1 MLVLKFG
8 GSSVAN
14 ATRMSGVLDIVESR
28 AAEDRL
34 ILVSSAIS
42 GCTDTLLSGNMEAIA
57 ALRDSHQAIISRLFT
72 SSDRKEAAEECDSL
86 FRQIY
91 SLPKTVEA
99 YGEVLSTRI
108 LYRKLL
114 LEGYDCAWIDS
125 REIIIKDNP
134 EQSRRNI
141 AAAIAEHPE
150 IRIFIAPG
158 FIAGDGFGNTVTLGR
173 GGSDYSAALYA
184 SGSGAS
190 KIEIWTDV
198 PGIMT
203 TNPKDCPNARSIK
216 EMSYDAAFRMAELGA
231 KVLYPPTVIPARE
244 SGIPIVVKDSFH
256 PEHPGTVISSG
267 SSRNPLIGLTRR
279 DDTICLVSETP
290 DCMEEARS
298 RIALAFSRCR
308 LEDADIREEGNAI
321 CVKIPQGLGLK
332 ALEELHK
339 EFFEMDSANTKLLY
353 IAGKG
358 AVGTALRD
366 LINSSGE
373 MLRHKSGKTIRIVA
387 QVDSSVPDFC
397 EKVISEAPENSIFID
412 CTDSETI
419 HRWYVPLLDAGINIV
434 SSNRRSLSVPYK
446 EYAAMK
452 NSALRSGCFLRYETT
467 VGAAL
472 PVLESIALSANSSD
486 EITRIDAVVSCT
498 LNYVL
503 SSDLPYSEAL
513 QKAKEIGLTEKDPS
527 QDLEGRDALRKLL
540 ILAREAGVSLDEQDV
555 EIEPVRNLE
564 SIGENQRFVASLVKD
579 DSSAIGYKA
588 SIRLQTVEASHPAY
602 WLKGTDNVIIIQ
614 SACHSSPLVIEGAGE
629 GARQAAAS
637 ILNDILK

>member
-28 AAEDRL
+28 AADDRV

-42 GCTDTLLSGNMEAIA
+42 GCTDTLLSRDVKAIEK
-57 ALRDSHQAIISRLFT
+57 LRESHQAIISRLFT
-72 SSDRKEAAEECDSL
+72 SADRSAASEECDAIFKEIL
-86 FRQIY
+86 T
-91 SLPKTVEA
+91 LPETVEA

-108 LYRKLL
+108 LFRKLQ
-114 LEGYDCAWIDS
+114 LEGYECTWLDS

-134 EQSRRNI
+134 GQSRRNI
-141 AAAIAEHPE
+141 ADVISKHPDT
-150 IRIFIAPG
+150 RIFVAPG
-158 FIAGDGFGNTVTLGR
+158 FIAGDGQGHTVTLGR
-173 GGSDYSAALYA
+173 GGSDYSAALFA
-184 SGSGAS
+184 AGCGAER
-190 KIEIWTDV
+190 IEIWTDV

-203 TNPKDCPNARSIK
+203 TNPKDCPKARSIAG
-216 EMSYDAAFRMAELGA
+216 MSYDAAFDMAEHGA

-244 SGIPIVVKDSFH
+244 SGIPIVVKDTFH
-256 PEHPGTVISSG
+256 PEHPGTTVSAAG
-267 SSRNPLIGLTRR
+267 KHTGWIGLTRSG
-279 DDTICLVSETP
+279 DTICLVGEAPVSL
-290 DCMEEARS
+290 EEAES
-298 RIALAFSRCR
+298 RISLAFGRCR
-308 LEDADIREEGNAI
+308 LDNAEVASDGNAV
-321 CVKIPQGLGLK
+321 CVTVPHGLGLK
-332 ALEELHK
+332 ALKELHR
-339 EFFEMDSANTKLLY
+339 EFFELDESNTRLLY

-366 LINSSGE
+366 MLESSGE
-373 MLRHKSGKTIRIVA
+373 LLRQRSGKTVKIAA

-397 EKVISEAPENSIFID
+397 ERIIAGAPKNSIFVD

-419 HRWYVPLLDAGINIV
+419 HRWYEPLLDAGINIV

-452 NSALRSGCFLRYETT
+452 NAALRSGCFLRYETT

-472 PVLESIALSANSSD
+472 PVLESISLSANSSD

-498 LNYVL
+498 LNYIL
-503 SSDLPYSEAL
+503 SSDLPYTSAL
-513 QKAKEIGLTEKDPS
+513 EKAKEIGLTEKDPR

-540 ILAREAGVSLDEQDV
+540 ILAREAGVRLDEKDV
-555 EIEPVRNLE
+555 EIEPVLDLAKV
-564 SIGENQRFVASLVKD
+564 GENQRFVASLVKD
-579 DSSAIGYKA
+579 STTELGYKA
-588 SIRLQTVEASHPAY
+588 SIKLQTVDPSHPAY
-602 WLKGTDNVIIIQ
+602 WLKGTDNVIMIQ
-614 SACHSSPLVIEGAGE
+614 SAYHPSPLIIEGAGE

>member
-28 AAEDRL
+28 AATDKV

-42 GCTDTLLSGNMEAIA
+42 GCTDILLSRDQDAIER
-57 ALRDSHQAIISRLFT
+57 LRDSHQAIISRLFT
-72 SSDRKEAAEECDSL
+72 SSDRGDAADECDSI
-86 FRQIY
+86 FARIRE
-91 SLPKTVEA
+91 LPETVEA
-99 YGEVLSTRI
+99 FGEILSTRI
-108 LYRKLL
+108 LFRKLQ
-114 LEGYDCAWIDS
+114 LEGYECTWLDS
-125 REIIIKDNP
+125 REIIVKGNP
-134 EQSRRNI
+134 EQSCRNI
-141 AAAIAEHPE
+141 AQAIAAHPE
-150 IRIFIAPG
+150 TQIFIAPG
-158 FIAGDGFGNTVTLGR
+158 FIASDGEGRIVTLGR

-184 SGSGAS
+184 QGCAAS
-190 KIEIWTDV
+190 RIEIWTDV

-203 TNPKDCPNARSIK
+203 TNPKDCSKARSIP
-216 EMSYDAAFRMAELGA
+216 EMSYDAAFDMAGHGA

-244 SGIPIVVKDSFH
+244 AGIPIVVKDSFH
-256 PEHPGTVISSG
+256 PDHPGTVISSDCRRG
-267 SSRNPLIGLTRR
+267 GWIGLTRSG
-279 DDTICLVSETP
+279 DTVFLIGEAPVDL
-290 DCMEEARS
+290 DEARS
-298 RIALAFSRCR
+298 RIDLTFGRCH
-308 LEDADIREEGNAI
+308 LDDSEVIEDGHSLCIR
-321 CVKIPQGLGLK
+321 VPHDLGLK
-332 ALEELHK
+332 SLKELHR
-339 EFFEMDSANTKLLY
+339 EFFELDGTNTRLLY

-358 AVGTALRD
+358 AVGTALR
-366 LINSSGE
+366 E
-373 MLRHKSGKTIRIVA
+373 MLDSSSETIRQRSGKSVRIAA

-397 EKVISEAPENSIFID
+397 EKIITDAPKGSIFVD

-419 HRWYVPLLDAGINIV
+419 HKWYEPLLDAGINIV

-452 NSALRSGCFLRYETT
+452 NAALRSGCFLRYETT

-498 LNYVL
+498 LNYIL
-503 SSDLPYSEAL
+503 SSDLPYTLAL
-513 QKAKEIGLTEKDPS
+513 EKAKEIGLTEKDPR

-540 ILAREAGVSLDEQDV
+540 ILAREAGVNLDGEDV
-555 EIEPVRNLE
+555 TIEPVKDLA
-564 SIGENQRFVASLVKD
+564 SVGENQRFVASLVKD
-579 DSSAIGYKA
+579 PGSAKAYKA
-588 SIRLQTVEASHPAY
+588 SIRLQEVGPSHPAY

-614 SACHSSPLVIEGAGE
+614 SACHPSPLVIQGAGE

>member
-28 AAEDRL
+28 AAEDRV

-42 GCTDTLLSGNMEAIA
+42 GCTDTLLSGDMQAISG
-57 ALRDSHQAIISRLFT
+57 LRDSHQSIISRLFT
-72 SSDRKEAAEECDSL
+72 SRDRKEAAEECDSI
-86 FRQIY
+86 FEEIF
-91 SLPKTVEA
+91 SLPETVEA
-99 YGEVLSTRI
+99 FGEILSTRI

-114 LEGYDCAWIDS
+114 LEGYECTWLDS
-125 REIIIKDNP
+125 REIIVKDDP
-134 EQSRRNI
+134 GQSCRNI
-141 AAAIAEHPE
+141 AAAIGNCPRT
-150 IRIFIAPG
+150 RIFVAPG
-158 FIAGDGFGNTVTLGR
+158 FIAGDGCGNTVTLGR

-184 SGSGAS
+184 AGCGAS
-190 KIEIWTDV
+190 GIEIWTDV

-203 TNPKDCPNARSIK
+203 TNPKDCPGARSIR
-216 EMSYDAAFRMAELGA
+216 EMSYEAAFRMAELGA

-244 SGIPIVVKDSFH
+244 SGIPIAVKDSFH

-267 SSRNPLIGLTRR
+267 GKSNSLIGLTRR

-290 DCMEEARS
+290 DCLEEARS
-298 RIALAFSRCR
+298 RIASVFSRCR
-308 LEDADIREEGNAI
+308 LEDAEIREEGNAI
-321 CVKIPQGLGLK
+321 CIKVPQGLGLK
-332 ALEELHK
+332 ALEELHR
-339 EFFEMDSANTKLLY
+339 EFFEMDSTNTRLLY

-358 AVGTALRD
+358 AVGTALKD
-366 LINSSGE
+366 MILSSGE
-373 MLRHKSGKTIRIVA
+373 VLRQRSGKTIRIMA

-397 EKVISEAPENSIFID
+397 KRIIAEAPENSIFVD

-419 HRWYVPLLDAGINIV
+419 HEWYVPLLDAGINIV

-452 NSALRSGCFLRYETT
+452 NAALRSGRFLRYETT

-503 SSDLPYSEAL
+503 SSDLPYTKAL
-513 QKAKEIGLTEKDPS
+513 EKAKEIGLTEKDPR

-540 ILAREAGVSLDEQDV
+540 ILAREAGVNLDEQDV
-555 EIEPVRNLE
+555 EIQPVRDLDA
-564 SIGENQRFVASLVKD
+564 IGENQRFVASLVR
-579 DSSAIGYKA
+579 DSGSATGYKA

-614 SACHSSPLVIEGAGE
+614 SAFHPSPLVIEGAGE